1 MPTEKIIQ
9 NLKKCSRFDFC
20 SANRCV
26 LDPGIEEK
34 TYIEGED
41 VCPFMR
47 NRKKKKG
54 KGYKRMMSSGYLKF
68 VPAKNIKW
76 LLKRNQKR
84 WHGLIKK
91 NGRI

>member
-1 MPTEKIIQ
+1 MPTEEIIQ
-9 NLKKCSRFDFC
+9 NLKKCSHFDFC
-20 SANRCV
+20 SANRCI
-26 LDPGIEEK
+26 LDPEIEEK

-41 VCPFMR
+41 VCHFMR

-54 KGYKRMMSSGYLKF
+54 KGYKRMMSSSCLQF

-84 WHGLIKK
+84 WRLLYQKA
-91 NGRI
+91 